1 MGAIVL
7 VSGHLQLAKG
17 VAFDAK
23 FLRGGGLS
31 SRERERKKERG
42 VLVSKEE
49 LTLLTIPIALTFR
62 NKVIATWLLPERG
75 TDESRRLKSGIQMPT
90 AAKRTSST
98 STRQQ
103 SVLNDCVNTT
113 CPMPY
118 TSFSLKQSNSVQ
130 FVTNRNIYSVTF
142 LYYTYIIKYL

>member
-17 VAFDAK
+17 IAFHAK

-31 SRERERKKERG
+31 SRERETERC
-42 VLVSKEE
+42 VSEISKEE
-49 LTLLTIPIALTFR
+49 LTLLTIPIASTFR
-62 NKVIATWLLPERG
+62 NEMIVTWLLPERG
-75 TDESRRLKSGIQMPT
+75 ADKSRPQKSGIQMPT

-98 STRQQ
+98 STTEH

-113 CPMPY
+113 RPMPY
-118 TSFSLKQSNSVQ
+118 TSFFLIEAKQLSSI
-130 FVTNRNIYSVTF
+130 RNKQ
-142 LYYTYIIKYL
+142 KYLSFDFCVL